1 MCVFCLLEKWEEE
14 IPLHPLVQ
22 LIIQEYGD
30 VFPSDLPLGLPPIKG
45 IEHQIDLLPGASLLN
60 KPAYRCNPTETK
72 ELQRQVQEL
81 IDRGYIKESMSPC
94 LVLALLVLKE
104 NGTMRMCVD
113 NHAIDHVTIK

>member
-1 MCVFCLLEKWEEE
+1 
-14 IPLHPLVQ
+14 
-22 LIIQEYGD
+22 

-94 LVLALLVLKE
+94 LVLVLLVLKE

-113 NHAIDHVTIK
+113 NRAIDHVTIK